1 MNDFILNFGKSEL
14 LILLAMLP
22 TFVIGFIIYKKD
34 IIEKEPFLLLLKLFL
49 FGVLS
54 TGVALFL
61 EIYMQKI
68 FAFSQETNFLSI
80 LFRSFIIIALCEE
93 LIKWL
98 FTYVITW
105 RGKNFN
111 YTYDAIV
118 YSVFI
123 ALGFATMENIM
134 VILFNNVSILTSL
147 LRGLITVPAHAF
159 FAILSG
165 YYLGLAKSYFARGW
179 NRKAKKNICLS
190 IILPI
195 LMHGLFDFLLFTD
208 NTVSIVLVTIFIIY
222 LYFSSY
228 VKVSEASRKSK
239 KITEK

>member
-22 TFVIGFIIYKKD
+22 AFVIGFIIYKKD
-34 IIEKEPFLLLLKLFL
+34 VIEKEPFLLLLKLFL

-98 FTYVITW
+98 FTYVIT
-105 RGKNFN
+105 
-111 YTYDAIV
+111 
-118 YSVFI
+118 
-123 ALGFATMENIM
+123 
-134 VILFNNVSILTSL
+134 
-147 LRGLITVPAHAF
+147 
-159 FAILSG
+159 
-165 YYLGLAKSYFARGW
+165 
-179 NRKAKKNICLS
+179 
-190 IILPI
+190 
-195 LMHGLFDFLLFTD
+195 
-208 NTVSIVLVTIFIIY
+208 
-222 LYFSSY
+222 
-228 VKVSEASRKSK
+228 
-239 KITEK
+239 